1 MILSEIIT
9 SFVDHRQA
17 IGMRFRTE
25 ARTLK
30 SFCRFVGDRPL
41 PEVTSER
48 ILAFLSGRGPVTR
61 FWERK
66 HSVLAGFYRFAMAR
80 GHVDRWPLPHTVPKP
95 RAAFVPY
102 IYSRE
107 EIRRLL
113 DAVTLIDHP
122 RSAIDPNTYRTLL
135 LLLYGAGLR
144 LGEALSL
151 TLADT
156 DLEEG
161 VLCVRESKF
170 YKTRLVPISQDLV
183 RILSRHVSRRR
194 GFRSEPESLLFLS
207 RQSGPVTRQHAER
220 MFCRLRVKANVVCAG
235 ADRRH
240 QPRLHDLRHGF
251 AVHRLIDWYRQGA
264 DVQRLLPKLS
274 TYLGHVNISGTQRY
288 LTLTPDLL
296 HEANAR
302 FERYAMETTNE

>member
-9 SFVDHRQA
+9 SFVDHRHA

-30 SFCRFVGDRPL
+30 SFCCFVGDRPL
-41 PEVTSER
+41 PEVTSDLV
-48 ILAFLSGRGPVTR
+48 LAFLCGRGPVTR

-80 GHVDRWPLPHTVPKP
+80 GHVDRWPLPRTVPKP
-95 RAAFVPY
+95 RMAFVPY

-107 EIRRLL
+107 EIGRLL
-113 DAVTLIDHP
+113 DAVTVIDHP
-122 RSAIDPNTYRTLL
+122 RGSIDSDTYRTLL
-135 LLLYGAGLR
+135 VLLYGAGLR
-144 LGEALSL
+144 IGEALSL
-151 TLADT
+151 TLADA
-156 DLEEG
+156 DLEDG

-183 RILSRHVSRRR
+183 RILSGHISRRR
-194 GFRSEPESLLFLS
+194 GGRADPESLLFLT
-207 RQSGPVTRQHAER
+207 RQSGPVTLQHAER
-220 MFCRLRVKANVVCAG
+220 MFCRLRVEANVVCTGAG
-235 ADRRH
+235 RRH
-240 QPRLHDLRHGF
+240 QPRLHDLRHSF

-296 HEANAR
+296 REASVR
-302 FERYAMETTNE
+302 FEHYALETPNA